1 MQKMKTSRPV
11 KAKTTKVVP
20 PPLSKEDQEL
30 FAAKETPGKM
40 KYAPRMKVGEPKLGS
55 SITVETVGLG
65 NLRVITQNGNTNV

>member
-40 KYAPRMKVGEPKLGS
+40 KKEGQHKDS
-55 SITVETVGLG
+55 NFTVGQPG
-65 NLRVITQNGNTNV
+65 F